1 MFSFGS
7 STLVSFGSSTFGV
20 SGFLGSSTFG
30 VSGFLG
36 SSTFGVSGFL
46 GSSTFGVSGFL
57 GSSTLGSS
65 GFFGSSIFGVS
76 TFSLVFLM
84 VRTPP
89 LLVTL
94 TENSS
99 LVALYPFGAVISV
112 TLYSPSSSLSDSAI
126 PSSLDVSSK
135 LLSPL
140 VTLNLAPA
148 RPFPVSEST
157 FLILSLPLTSVLTPP
172 PAALYSHTPLDFY
185 A

>member
-1 MFSFGS
+1 
-7 STLVSFGSSTFGV
+7 
-20 SGFLGSSTFG
+20 
-30 VSGFLG
+30 
-36 SSTFGVSGFL
+36 
-46 GSSTFGVSGFL
+46 
-57 GSSTLGSS
+57 
-65 GFFGSSIFGVS
+65 
-76 TFSLVFLM
+76 M

-172 PAALYSHTPLDFY
+172 PAALYSHTPLDLLGTIASALSSAELFCIGSSSFTFVAY
-185 A
+185 DSR

>member
-1 MFSFGS
+1 
-7 STLVSFGSSTFGV
+7 
-20 SGFLGSSTFG
+20 
-30 VSGFLG
+30 
-36 SSTFGVSGFL
+36 
-46 GSSTFGVSGFL
+46 
-57 GSSTLGSS
+57 
-65 GFFGSSIFGVS
+65 
-76 TFSLVFLM
+76 M

-94 TENSS
+94 TGNSS

-172 PAALYSHTPLDFY
+172 PAALYSHTPLDLLGTIASALSSAELFWIGSSSFTLVAY
-185 A
+185 DSR

>member
-1 MFSFGS
+1 
-7 STLVSFGSSTFGV
+7 
-20 SGFLGSSTFG
+20 
-30 VSGFLG
+30 
-36 SSTFGVSGFL
+36 
-46 GSSTFGVSGFL
+46 
-57 GSSTLGSS
+57 
-65 GFFGSSIFGVS
+65 
-76 TFSLVFLM
+76 M

-172 PAALYSHTPLDFY
+172 PAALYSHTPLDLLGTIASALSSAELFWFISFHY
-185 A
+185 RAINSLLVSPQNDLICVEVVNEGSSS